1 MLNTK
6 LIYFCLLT
14 VHCAYGAVSTLQ
26 PPTIIRT
33 LNSTDVGPEFV
44 SLNETSTSTNIPPVV
59 TVQNSTT
66 NSDKKENEENE
77 GESQRPVEGKFHI
90 NIDFIIRQ
98 QMHTEFI
105 RN

>member
-33 LNSTDVGPEFV
+33 LNSTDVGPEFL
-44 SLNETSTSTNIPPVV
+44 SLNETTTTTNVPPVV
-59 TVQNSTT
+59 TDKNSNK
-66 NSDKKENEENE
+66 NSDKKENE
-77 GESQRPVEGKFHI
+77 GESQRPVEGKFHL
-90 NIDFIIRQ
+90 NIDFINPQ
-98 QMHTEFI
+98 QMHTDFI